1 MTFVR
6 RKSVIL
12 RVVNDMNNYELL
24 ISKLDAFI
32 RKYYANQLIRG
43 VLVFSISLL
52 LFILTVTVSEYYLY
66 LPVWARLSIAVLFVL
81 CGLAALV
88 AWVAIPLAKMARLGS
103 IISHEQA
110 AVIIGQHFDNVS
122 DKLLNILQLKK
133 NADGQSSKELIA
145 ASIDQKAQQL
155 APIPVVSAINLS
167 KNKKYLP
174 YLLPLLLVGIFI
186 LVAVP
191 DMFRD
196 ASARLL
202 QPTTSFEKP
211 APFSFILKTENLK
224 AIRNSDFTID
234 MTTQGQVLPADVSV
248 AIGNDIVPM
257 TVTGNNQFRYIFRNV
272 TKPIEFRFYA
282 AGFYSQSYTLAVVQ
296 KPILTSFNISLNY
309 PAYTGRRDEVVAS
322 LGDVTVPA
330 GTAVGWSFVAEHTDR
345 VAIRLGNGAETV
357 LKKNGN
363 TWSSQY
369 RFLRDTTYTLI
380 LSNKKTAVTDTY
392 NYYVKVIPDEYPVL
406 QLQEFRDS
414 VTGKQILL
422 NGNAGD
428 DYGISRVLFHYSI
441 TNAQNQELA
450 KKSLALKIT
459 SGALTTFQH
468 YFDIEALELQPGQ
481 KMSYYIEAWDND
493 GVHGSKAARSELME
507 FRMYNEKQLDSAINA
522 NSEQINSG
530 LSNSS
535 QQSDKLQEEYKEMQS
550 RLLKSNDMDWEQ
562 QESLQNMMKMQQ
574 SMQNEMK
581 AVKQRFEEQLQQSQQ
596 KELSQDLKE
605 KQEDLKKQ
613 MDNLVDKELQEQM
626 KKLQELMA
634 KLNKEQAVQ
643 TMQQLQE
650 QNKLFKMDMER
661 MKELMNKLE
670 MQMRM
675 EDMAAKMDEL
685 AKKEMDLKE
694 QTDKKQE
701 PNAALEKKQDDIK
714 KELDDALKKEMKEL
728 EELNEKM
735 KDQQDMDKDKKL
747 GEEAQQEMQKSSE
760 ELQQNKNSKAS
771 ESQSKA
777 AQNLQ
782 QMAKSM
788 RSAASGMDV
797 EKLEKDIR
805 AVRQILS
812 NLMRLSFDQEQLMG
826 EIRSVNLASQNYVAK
841 QQEQK
846 RLHENSKMIR
856 DSLFEM
862 SKDMFKIAATVNK
875 ETTELEKNMRYSV
888 SSIESRRVGDAMTKQ
903 QYVMTH
909 TNNLALMLN
918 ELLSNLM
925 AMQSQAKAG
934 AEGSCEKPGGKK
946 PKPGPGQQL
955 SDVITKQ
962 KTLGDAM
969 QQMQDARKKRGE
981 GKEGKEGENGKPQ
994 NSGNPQGKG
1003 EQGNAEQLARMAQ
1016 QQAALRRQLQELNSL
1031 LNSKGM
1037 GEIVKEL
1044 REIQEE
1050 MDKNETQLV
1059 NKKLGSDL
1067 LMRQR
1072 EILTRLLEAEKAV
1085 REQQQDDKR
1094 SSNTAKEISRP
1105 IPAELEKRMK
1115 EHQQLTEQ
1123 YKTTPPVLK
1132 PYYQRIV
1139 EDYYKLLG
1147 I

>member
-1 MTFVR
+1 
-6 RKSVIL
+6 
-12 RVVNDMNNYELL
+12 MNNYELL

-43 VLVFSISLL
+43 VLVFAIFLL

-66 LPVWARLSIAVLFVL
+66 MPAWLRTGIAIAFV
-81 CGLAALV
+81 GGALAALV
-88 AWVAIPLAKMARLGS
+88 AWVIIPATKMARLGKV
-103 IISHEQA
+103 ISHEQA
-110 AVIIGQHFDNVS
+110 AVIIGQHFDDVS

-155 APIPVVSAINLS
+155 APVPVVSAIDLS
-167 KNKKYLP
+167 KNRKYLP
-174 YLLPLLLVGIFI
+174 YLLPLVLIGILI

-202 QPTTSFEKP
+202 APTTTFEKP
-211 APFSFILKTENLK
+211 APFTFILKTKELK
-224 AIRNSDFTID
+224 ATRNSDFTID
-234 MTTQGQVLPADVSV
+234 VTTAGQILPADVSV

-257 TVTGNNQFRYIFRNV
+257 TEIGNNSFRYTFRNV
-272 TKPIEFRFYA
+272 TKATEFRLYA
-282 AGFYSQSYTLAVVQ
+282 AGYYSQPYMLNVVQ
-296 KPILTSFNISLNY
+296 KPILTAFNIKLNY
-309 PAYTGRRDEVVAS
+309 PDYTGRKDENITS
-322 LGDVTVPA
+322 LGDMTIPVGTTVR
-330 GTAVGWSFVAEHTDR
+330 WSFVAEHTDK
-345 VAIRLGNGAETV
+345 VAIRLGNGEE
-357 LKKNGN
+357 N
-363 TWSSQY
+363 TLTKDGSNWSSQF
-369 RFLRDTTYTLI
+369 RFLKDTTYTLI
-380 LSNKKTAVTDTY
+380 LSNKKTAVIDTY
-392 NYYVKVIPDEYPVL
+392 NYYVKVIPDEHPVL

-414 VTGKQILL
+414 VSGKQVLL

-428 DYGISRVLFHYSI
+428 DYGVSRVLFHYNV

-450 KKSLALKIT
+450 KKSIPLKIT
-459 SGALTTFQH
+459 PGALTTFQH
-468 YFDIEALELQPGQ
+468 YFDIEELNLQPGQ
-481 KMSYYIEAWDND
+481 KISYFIEAWDND
-493 GVHGSKAARSELME
+493 GVHGSKATRSELME
-507 FRMYNEKQLDSAINA
+507 YRMYDAKQLDSAINA

-535 QQSDKLQEEYKEMQS
+535 QRSDKLQDEYKDMQS
-550 RLLKSNDMDWEQ
+550 RLLKSKDMDWEQ

-574 SMQNEMK
+574 SLQNEMK
-581 AVKQRFEEQLQQSQQ
+581 AVKKRFEEQLQQSQQ
-596 KELSQDLKE
+596 KELSEDLKD
-605 KQEDLKKQ
+605 KQQDLKKQ

-626 KKLQELMA
+626 KKLEELMA
-634 KLNKEQAVQ
+634 KLNKEQALQ

-685 AKKEMDLKE
+685 AKKELDLKE
-694 QTDKKQE
+694 QTDKQKAT
-701 PNAALEKKQDDIK
+701 NAELEKKQDEIK
-714 KELDDALKKEMKEL
+714 KELENALSKDMKEMQ
-728 EELNEKM
+728 ELNEKM
-735 KDQQDMDKDKKL
+735 KDQQNLDKNKEQ
-747 GEEAQQEMQKSSE
+747 GEEAKQDMQNSSK

-771 ESQSKA
+771 QSQSDA
-777 AQNLQ
+777 AENLK
-782 QMAKSM
+782 QMAQSM
-788 RSAASGMDV
+788 RDAAGGMDV

-805 AVRQILS
+805 AVRQILT
-812 NLMRLSFDQEQLMG
+812 NLMRLSFDQEQLMNEMRG
-826 EIRSVNLASQNYVAK
+826 VNLASQNFVVK
-841 QQEQK
+841 QQEQN
-846 RLHENSKMIR
+846 RLHDNSKMIR

-888 SSIESRRVGDAMTKQ
+888 NSIENRRITDAVTKQ

-918 ELLSNLM
+918 EILSNLLS
-925 AMQSQAKAG
+925 MQSQAKSGSQG
-934 AEGSCEKPGGKK
+934 ACEKPGGKT

-955 SDVITKQ
+955 SDIITKQ
-962 KTLGDAM
+962 KSLGNAM
-969 QQMQDARKKRGE
+969 QQMENAKQQRAGE
-981 GKEGKEGENGKPQ
+981 QGKEGEQGKPQ
-994 NSGNPQGKG
+994 NGGNKPGAGGNG
-1003 EQGNAEQLARMAQ
+1003 EDGGDAEQLARLAQ
-1016 QQAALRRQLQELNSL
+1016 QQSALRRQIQEINSL
-1031 LNSKGM
+1031 LNSKGKN
-1037 GEIVKEL
+1037 GVAKEL
-1044 REIQEE
+1044 REIQDE

-1059 NKKLGSDL
+1059 NRKLNSEL
-1067 LMRQR
+1067 IRRQR

-1094 SSNTAKEISRP
+1094 SSNTAKEINRP

-1115 EHQQLTEQ
+1115 EHQELTEQ

-1139 EDYYKLLG
+1139 DDYNKLLG